1 MKKGIIYLLLLFFP
15 LMGVGCEEPNTIAQE
30 TLSKLHG
37 TWQWSKTS
45 YPRGENNLITPD
57 SVGYNQFYTFHQ
69 HNAWTLIIN
78 DKLVGEGTLEVKE
91 WEDTI
96 GNKGSFIYIDLYN
109 ELTGE
114 TKSSFVRFYTE
125 GEDTF
130 LVTSGN
136 PYLGGGGVTTWKKI
150 SSK

>member
-1 MKKGIIYLLLLFFP
+1 M
-15 LMGVGCEEPNTIAQE
+15 
-30 TLSKLHG
+30 
-37 TWQWSKTS
+37 
-45 YPRGENNLITPD
+45 
-57 SVGYNQFYTFHQ
+57 
-69 HNAWTLIIN
+69 
-78 DKLVGEGTLEVKE
+78 VGEGTLEVKE

-96 GNKGSFIYIDLYN
+96 GNKGSFIYIDLYD

>member
-1 MKKGIIYLLLLFFP
+1 MKKGIIYLLLMFFP

-91 WEDTI
+91 WKDTI